1 MRYCLCHVFHRGM
14 FGMWYRHKTTTP
26 LYSYVVIIFV
36 WVSHGWHF
44 FVTLYGWWVI
54 WYPSGHVLCVVL
66 VTLAGMAIH
75 VFPIFGWLTCGRL
88 ATLFFFVGGIA
99 CRGARWYCMFPYM
112 FLLIGPLWFL
122 YGFAKFGLLPLQAV
136 ACGCRAWPY
145 GVRWC
150 CFPIWPR
157 SISCCNG
164 FDYFTGLVLV
174 GCPGG

>member
-88 ATLFFFVGGIA
+88 ATLFFCWGDSLPWGTLVLYVSLYVFTYRSIVVFIWVCQVWIVAVASCGM
-99 CRGARWYCMFPYM
+99 WVPCMAIWGPMVLLPYM
-112 FLLIGPLWFL
+112 ASKYFLL
-122 YGFAKFGLLPLQAV
+122 
-136 ACGCRAWPY
+136 
-145 GVRWC
+145 
-150 CFPIWPR
+150 
-157 SISCCNG
+157 
-164 FDYFTGLVLV
+164 
-174 GCPGG
+174 